1 MGAALQSLVALRGD
15 GPPRGDALEA
25 KIRGALDVE
34 RVDRRSPLRAWWLRC
49 VGDLAGK
56 PGLAGKSGLAG
67 NPPSDL
73 AANSDLA
80 GTPSGDLAGTSDLAA
95 KSAAWAAARL
105 GEEIGAEDD
114 EILGSPADPAN
125 GDGCW
130 EHRQQLWITAV
141 AAWIEAVPAVEPS
154 LRALARIAGHVR
166 FGGAFHPERGSR
178 ADENRGSAAGNGFAA
193 RGRGNRGNGA
203 SQNRGRA
210 AERKSGL
217 FAYLSKS
224 GRFSVLAVE
233 TAGRLAE
240 SRDARR
246 FLEGADFSAGMA
258 AILRGF
264 ERCLQ
269 CGRFALLSRR
279 VEEPR
284 GAAVCRA
291 VFLRFLRSRVDAAA
305 SPAALWALLS
315 ALLSLG
321 VPDFSLQPLPASS
334 PRGNESGEE
343 SGNRGNRGNQ
353 EGNGA
358 GTAVSTVSSI
368 PAGEEAEW
376 GDATTPLSP
385 AEPVESSIPAGE
397 REERMWQVGFPRE
410 IANRRQRSSVWRA
423 FRCCAKHYSRRCAA
437 RKPRER
443 RCRRWRQ
450 NCFAWAATRRRFPS
464 RAAPSGAFRALPP
477 LCFAAC

>member
-56 PGLAGKSGLAG
+56 PGLAGKSDLAG
-67 NPPSDL
+67 NPSSDL
-73 AANSDLA
+73 AGNSDLAGTPSSDLAGNPSGDLAGNSDLA

-95 KSAAWAAARL
+95 KAAAWAAARL

-141 AAWIEAVPAVEPS
+141 AAWIEAAPAGEPS

-217 FAYLSKS
+217 FA
-224 GRFSVLAVE
+224 
-233 TAGRLAE
+233 
-240 SRDARR
+240 
-246 FLEGADFSAGMA
+246 
-258 AILRGF
+258 
-264 ERCLQ
+264 
-269 CGRFALLSRR
+269 
-279 VEEPR
+279 
-284 GAAVCRA
+284 
-291 VFLRFLRSRVDAAA
+291 
-305 SPAALWALLS
+305 
-315 ALLSLG
+315 
-321 VPDFSLQPLPASS
+321 
-334 PRGNESGEE
+334 
-343 SGNRGNRGNQ
+343 
-353 EGNGA
+353 
-358 GTAVSTVSSI
+358 
-368 PAGEEAEW
+368 
-376 GDATTPLSP
+376 
-385 AEPVESSIPAGE
+385 
-397 REERMWQVGFPRE
+397 
-410 IANRRQRSSVWRA
+410 
-423 FRCCAKHYSRRCAA
+423 
-437 RKPRER
+437 
-443 RCRRWRQ
+443 
-450 NCFAWAATRRRFPS
+450 
-464 RAAPSGAFRALPP
+464 
-477 LCFAAC
+477 